1 MAQLEFEPNNRFVPS
16 TSLSEEN
23 DKKQIDP
30 VAKGT
35 VSNKKTFADNFS
47 RNIKAVEKIDIK
59 EEIVDDVVIP
69 GFKNF
74 VSNMLESII
83 SAFGTIASD
92 VCDIII
98 WGEKQNRSEKAR
110 RGVKRSYD
118 SYYDSSK
125 GSRVANKIREQQ
137 KLTAL
142 DYDIIEFDTRYEAKE
157 VLDKMKELLEEYE
170 LCSVADYYSA
180 ASLEHNFTDEKY
192 GWTNLSNASI
202 TRRRN
207 GKYAILL
214 PKARIID

>member
-16 TSLSEEN
+16 TPLPEEN
-23 DKKQIDP
+23 DKKQVDP

-35 VSNKKTFADNFS
+35 VNNKKTLADNLS

-59 EEIVDDVVIP
+59 EEILDDVVIP

-74 VSNMLESII
+74 ISNMLESII

-92 VCDIII
+92 ACDIIV
-98 WGEKQNRSEKAR
+98 WGEKQSRSEKAR

-118 SYYDSSK
+118 SYYDSRE
-125 GSRVANKIREQQ
+125 SRSSTRVREQQ

-157 VLDKMKELLEEYE
+157 VLDKMKELLEEYG

-180 ASLEHNFTDEKY
+180 ASVDHNFTDEKF